1 MLNFHRIFSTVLI
14 KCERIRPRNSAKEK
28 KPTNWVKRDLVF
40 GIALTGSA
48 LVEFRPDLTHFFKV
62 GGIFCTFVVVVVVE
76 EPQYRETL
84 SLSGSIT
91 VMKSV
96 LKKSDQD
103 YS

>member
-1 MLNFHRIFSTVLI
+1 M
-14 KCERIRPRNSAKEK
+14 
-28 KPTNWVKRDLVF
+28 VF

-48 LVEFRPDLTHFFKV
+48 LVEFRSDLTHFSKV
-62 GGIFCTFVVVVVVE
+62 GDIFCTFVVVVE

-91 VMKSV
+91 VIKSV

-103 YS
+103 YSS

>member
-1 MLNFHRIFSTVLI
+1 M
-14 KCERIRPRNSAKEK
+14 
-28 KPTNWVKRDLVF
+28 VF

-48 LVEFRPDLTHFFKV
+48 LVEFRSDLTHFSKV
-62 GGIFCTFVVVVVVE
+62 GDIFCTFVVVVE

-91 VMKSV
+91 VIKSV

-103 YS
+103 YGS

>member
-1 MLNFHRIFSTVLI
+1 
-14 KCERIRPRNSAKEK
+14 
-28 KPTNWVKRDLVF
+28 LVF

-48 LVEFRPDLTHFFKV
+48 LVEFRSDLTHFSKV
-62 GGIFCTFVVVVVVE
+62 GDIFCTFVVVVE

-91 VMKSV
+91 VIKSV

-103 YS
+103 YGS

>member
-1 MLNFHRIFSTVLI
+1 M
-14 KCERIRPRNSAKEK
+14 
-28 KPTNWVKRDLVF
+28 VF
-40 GIALTGSA
+40 DIALTESA
-48 LVEFRPDLTHFFKV
+48 LVEFRSDLTHFSKV
-62 GGIFCTFVVVVVVE
+62 GDIFCTSVIAFVVE

-103 YS
+103 YSS

>member
-1 MLNFHRIFSTVLI
+1 MVS
-14 KCERIRPRNSAKEK
+14 
-28 KPTNWVKRDLVF
+28 

-48 LVEFRPDLTHFFKV
+48 LVEFRSDLTHFSKV
-62 GGIFCTFVVVVVVE
+62 GHIFCTFVVVVVE

-103 YS
+103 YSS